1 MTPLEHFDEPEK
13 HFVERRIAIVPH
25 PHTAYE
31 ECPGGCKDLEL
42 VNATMKRTKHEINA
56 LETQLQ
62 GYHDQLLRFETR
74 LDESNARAGRIEELI
89 AANSSAM
96 GRNTSD
102 TAEILSMMRDREATF
117 RVIERAGNA
126 LKWMFGIAA
135 PIVAIYLAFKG
146 YGEH

>member
-1 MTPLEHFDEPEK
+1 MTLLENFDEPEK
-13 HFVERRIAIVPH
+13 HSSDRRILIIPH
-25 PHTAYE
+25 PHTAFE

-42 VNATMKRTKHEINA
+42 VNATMKKTKSEINA

-74 LDESNARAGRIEELI
+74 LDESNARAGRIESLI

-102 TAEILSMMRDREATF
+102 TAEILAMMREREATF
-117 RVIERAGNA
+117 RVIERAGNW
-126 LKWMFGIAA
+126 LEG
-135 PIVAIYLAFKG
+135 
-146 YGEH
+146 